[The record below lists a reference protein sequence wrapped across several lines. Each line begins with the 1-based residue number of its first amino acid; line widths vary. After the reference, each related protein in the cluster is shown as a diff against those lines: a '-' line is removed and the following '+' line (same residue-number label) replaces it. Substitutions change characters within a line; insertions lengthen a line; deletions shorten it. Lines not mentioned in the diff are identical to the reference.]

1 MARITDR
8 QYRRVVFAL
17 MTLYVALLLL
27 VWPQAKNSPVASLKV
42 LYALAP
48 VAPLLGVIWLMARRI
63 MQSDELEQRTHLIG
77 LGVATAAVSIFT
89 LIGGFLATAKVLPQ
103 DDAAIVLLWVFPVL
117 MATYAFVRSRVARR
131 YGGSGCDEADSPVYR
146 RFFEG
151 GCLVSAIAAYAYFY
165 KHDELMAG
173 VASGMATTFLLAGLY
188 FGLRRR
194 WTRRQR
200 VDE

>member
-27 VWPQAKNSPVASLKV
+27 VWPQAKSSPVAWLKV

-48 VAPLLGVIWLMARRI
+48 VMPLLGVIWLMARRI

-89 LIGGFLATAKVLPQ
+89 LIGGFLASAKVLPS
-103 DDAAIVLLWVFPVL
+103 DAAAVVLLWVFPVL
-117 MATYAFVRSRVARR
+117 VITYALVRSWVGRM
-131 YGGSGCDEADSPVYR
+131 YGGSGCDEADSPIYR

-165 KHDELMAG
+165 KHDDQMAG
-173 VASGMATTFLLAGLY
+173 VATGMAVTFLLAALF

-194 WTRRQR
+194 WTTRKR